1 MSKMNIKDLPLSY
14 DREYTM
20 TIDTIYNSNMTV
32 YINNRRFYISIPKN
46 ISWMNIRI
54 YEGMICIVK
63 KERYGKMHQYS
74 QLTLIDILEEEQ
86 EEENTYQYKN
96 NESYKKQ
103 VIEQYYEI
111 LQCDKYASYE
121 VIKKNYRTLIRQ
133 YHYDTLLSKDLP
145 KDILDFAQERAK
157 MINEA
162 YEQLSKAKSA

>member
-14 DREYTM
+14 DTEYTM

-32 YINNRRFYISIPKN
+32 VINNRRFYISIPKN
-46 ISWMNIRI
+46 ITWLNIHI
-54 YEGMICIVK
+54 YEGMVCIVK
-63 KERYGKMHQYS
+63 KELYGKMHQYS
-74 QLTLIDILEEEQ
+74 QLTLVDILE

-96 NESYKKQ
+96 NESFRKQ
-103 VIEQYYEI
+103 GIEQYYEI
-111 LQCDKYASYE
+111 LQCDKYASFE

-145 KDILDFAQERAK
+145 KDMLDFAQERAK

-162 YEQLSKAKSA
+162 YEQLSKSKCA